1 MLQCFF
7 VPFFFVQLVSVG
19 RRGPGGTVAGETGDG
34 GIQPGLAR
42 GWGRGCADR
51 HMDVRQIQSG
61 ERHWQLTAEQFI
73 SLQVIFN
80 KLY

>member
-1 MLQCFF
+1 MLQGFF
-7 VPFFFVQLVSVG
+7 VPFFFVQLVSAGKAGVG
-19 RRGPGGTVAGETGDG
+19 GRLPGRLGMEESSQGR
-34 GIQPGLAR
+34 PR

-73 SLQVIFN
+73 SLQVICN
-80 KLY
+80 KLC